1 MILLSTPPPTSPLP
15 WDNWRR
21 KCLVLRFLSCNSCQE
36 RANVPTWITQSSIP
50 GVPPLLCQWSRDAA
64 AFVRVEVPA
73 LPLHT
78 ASFPVIGTTATV
90 IQSSPSR
97 ASKPEAWLLL
107 ISTLFVT
114 KTPRFLMTPP
124 PQKLQLPND
133 QQKCQL
139 KCAALHLHDYALL
152 NTDWLV
158 KNATYLPNCYICFTA
173 SGGVRFRFFLR
184 SPQKRLTGCSEWV
197 LLEKYRR
204 QLKNVTEFDNSLLRN
219 LTLVTENPEEAYQSQ
234 NVVWGRFEDLFKAAS
249 SLISYALVFKT
260 YFYEALWEFYRDNV
274 LYIEIR
280 ALLLPVYE
288 LNGTLHDKEWSIM
301 AYQEVARQFQHDN
314 PDFMGAKVI
323 FSTARKIN
331 NTAMKTTINEAMKFH
346 QKFPETIAGFDMVGQ
361 EDAGHP
367 LWYFKNELLV
377 PTETGVK
384 LPFFFHAGETDWE
397 GTSVDENILDALLLN
412 TSRIGHGYSINKHP
426 TAKWISREFDVPLE
440 VCPISNQV
448 LMLVTDLRNHP
459 AANLMAEGHP
469 MVISADDPAAFGTRG
484 LSYDFYETFMGIG
497 GLKAELTTLKQ
508 LALNSIK
515 YSAMSAEM
523 KGKSIKLWLRKWDE
537 FLDEVLNM
545 SNRDEL

>member
-1 MILLSTPPPTSPLP
+1 MRHLFGKMTRPNVKNTVFSISFCLFAVCQAFPTPNDRDKLMKMEQFKFTGGNLLSTEKEIKVNDILMKIKIKEIAEGVETGKFPPTMHFFRAKELIEQSTVFNILRKLP
-15 WDNWRR
+15 
-21 KCLVLRFLSCNSCQE
+21 K
-36 RANVPTWITQSSIP
+36 
-50 GVPPLLCQWSRDAA
+50 G
-64 AFVRVEVPA
+64 
-73 LPLHT
+73 
-78 ASFPVIGTTATV
+78 
-90 IQSSPSR
+90 
-97 ASKPEAWLLL
+97 
-107 ISTLFVT
+107 
-114 KTPRFLMTPP
+114 
-124 PQKLQLPND
+124 
-133 QQKCQL
+133 
-139 KCAALHLHDYALL
+139 AALHLHDYALL

>member
-204 QLKNVTEFDNSLLRN
+204 QLKNVTEFDN
-219 LTLVTENPEEAYQSQ
+219 
-234 NVVWGRFEDLFKAAS
+234 
-249 SLISYALVFKT
+249 
-260 YFYEALWEFYRDNV
+260 
-274 LYIEIR
+274 
-280 ALLLPVYE
+280 
-288 LNGTLHDKEWSIM
+288 
-301 AYQEVARQFQHDN
+301 
-314 PDFMGAKVI
+314 
-323 FSTARKIN
+323 RKIN